1 MEYKNLE
8 QMILENENFKLA
20 LNSALHKNDVSGSVL
35 LGDCLEL
42 LPLFANKSVDYSF
55 TSPPYNR
62 KRNDKYRDFTDINEN
77 WLQLNI
83 AQMFLND
90 TKPAIFYTRCYL
102 LVRLI

>member
-1 MEYKNLE
+1 MIVE
-8 QMILENENFKLA
+8 QMLKNAPNPL
-20 LNSALHKNDVSGSVL
+20 LHKTDVSGSVL

-42 LPLFANKSVDYSF
+42 LPLFTNKSVDYSF

-83 AQMFLND
+83 FW
-90 TKPAIFYTRCYL
+90 F
-102 LVRLI
+102 